1 MMRKKLLKYLL
12 LIAGMMM
19 VVKVSAQSIKD
30 VRINEIQV
38 YNTNGLMDEYG
49 LYGSWIE
56 LFNTGYGRVNVG
68 GCYLKVNGKEYHI
81 PQGDPGTVV
90 HTRGY
95 AVFYAGGISER
106 GTFYTNFTL
115 DNTDF
120 IEFYDVDHN
129 LIDRFEFNPADMKPD
144 VSYGWID
151 TGNGKE
157 VVMNLPA
164 ITPRAN
170 NNTEE
175 KIERAEVF
183 RQADPIGFVL
193 TITSIFVVAIAL
205 LLLFLIF
212 KYMGDFHVKNA
223 QKKKAR
229 QNQPSIV
236 SKEKV
241 KPSVLTT
248 EELAAISI
256 ALYKYSINLHDE
268 EHTILTINRAA
279 KVYSPW
285 SSKIHTLTQTPN
297 KK

>member
-1 MMRKKLLKYLL
+1 MKKKSIKYLL
-12 LIAGMMM
+12 LIVSMLIVA
-19 VVKVSAQSIKD
+19 KVSGQSIKD

-81 PQGDPGTVV
+81 PQGDSETVI

-120 IEFYDVDHN
+120 IEFYDIDHN

-144 VSYGWID
+144 VSYGWIE

-157 VVMNLPA
+157 EMMNLPA

-175 KIERAEVF
+175 KIARAEVF

-193 TITSIFVVAIAL
+193 TITSIFVVAIVL
-205 LLLFLIF
+205 ILLFLIF

-223 QKKKAR
+223 QKKKAK
-229 QNQPSIV
+229 QSSPSIV
-236 SKEKV
+236 ATDKV
-241 KPSVLTT
+241 KASVLTT

-256 ALYKYSINLHDE
+256 ALYKYSQSLHDE
-268 EHTILTINRAA
+268 EFTILTINRAA

-285 SSKIHTLTQTPN
+285 SSKIHTLTKTPN
-297 KK
+297 RKK

>member
-1 MMRKKLLKYLL
+1 MKKRYLL
-12 LIAGMMM
+12 LSVCLL
-19 VVKVSAQSIKD
+19 VVMNVSGQSIKD

-38 YNTNGLMDEYG
+38 HNTNGLMDEYG
-49 LYGSWIE
+49 QYGSWIE
-56 LFNTGYGRVNVG
+56 LFNTGYGRVNIG

-81 PQGDPGTVV
+81 PQGDPATVM

-95 AVFYAGGISER
+95 VVFYAGGISER

-120 IEFYDVDHN
+120 IEFYDVDRN
-129 LIDRFEFNPADMKPD
+129 LIDRFEFKPTEMKQD
-144 VSYGWID
+144 VSYGWIVS
-151 TGNGKE
+151 GSGKE
-157 VVMNLPA
+157 ELMNLPA

-175 KIERAEVF
+175 KIARAEVF

-205 LLLFLIF
+205 IVLFLIF
-212 KYMGDFHVKNA
+212 KYMGNFHVNNA
-223 QKKKAR
+223 RRKKAK
-229 QNQPSIV
+229 QSVGAPIQTTG
-236 SKEKV
+236 KA
-241 KPSVLTT
+241 KPDVLTT

-256 ALYKYSINLHDE
+256 ALYKYSQSLHDME
-268 EHTILTINRAA
+268 TTVLTINRAA

-285 SSKIHTLTQTPN
+285 SSKIHTLTQIPN
-297 KK
+297 RK